1 VRYLGR
7 RVYLGAVV
15 VLVSA
20 MRYGLSAAREQRLA
34 QWLSIPRCTLE
45 RWRAWW
51 CEQFVQTSFWKGAC
65 ARFIPPVN
73 SGVLPWSLLVCFNG
87 ADLQSRLIQLLRFLS
102 PLSTLGGGI

>member
-7 RVYLGAVV
+7 RVYLAVV
-15 VLVSA
+15 VVLASA
-20 MRYGLSAAREQRLA
+20 MRYGLSATREQCLA
-34 QWLSIPRCTLE
+34 QWLSVPRCTLE

-73 SGVLPWSLLVCFNG
+73 SAILPWSLLVRLG
-87 ADLQSRLIQLLRFLS
+87 GKDLQSRLIQLLRFLS
-102 PLSTLGGGI
+102 PLSTLGGGM

>member
-7 RVYLGAVV
+7 RVYLAAVV

-20 MRYGLSAAREQRLA
+20 MRYGLSATREQRLA
-34 QWLSIPRCTLE
+34 QWLSVPRRTLE
-45 RWRAWW
+45 RWRVWW
-51 CEQFVQTSFWKGAC
+51 LDQFVQTSFWKGER

-73 SGVLPWSLLVCFNG
+73 SGVLPWSLLPRFSG
-87 ADLQSRLIQLLRFLS
+87 EDLQRRLIQLLRFLS